1 MTKLQR
7 LLMTWLLLIV
17 GSAMLT
23 VSAQDDFNPGNPPE
37 PDLRLRV
44 SVNSERGYTSGSGTY
59 LSGTKVTSPSPT
71 GRSMA
76 RSIASSRH
84 LSMSWPTAT

>member
-1 MTKLQR
+1 MSKLQR

-37 PDLRLRV
+37 PDL
-44 SVNSERGYTSGSGTY
+44 
-59 LSGTKVTSPSPT
+59 
-71 GRSMA
+71 
-76 RSIASSRH
+76 H
-84 LSMSWPTAT
+84 